1 MSGITQGWSADRSKG
16 FRFQSSE
23 CKKIAAYN
31 YIVQMMGVCCLLTG
45 MRSMVKVAVRL
56 EK

>member
-31 YIVQMMGVCCLLTG
+31 YIVQMMEVCCLLTG